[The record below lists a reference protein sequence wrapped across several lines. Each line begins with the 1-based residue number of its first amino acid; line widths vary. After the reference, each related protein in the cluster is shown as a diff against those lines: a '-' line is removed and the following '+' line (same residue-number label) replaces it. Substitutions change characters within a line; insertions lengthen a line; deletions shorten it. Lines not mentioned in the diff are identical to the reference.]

1 MVYITKHAEKRLK
14 ERIGLNKKALQR
26 AADTAF
32 EKGIRH
38 NETIGN
44 LNKWVTAK
52 FFQNTNANN
61 IRLYNDKAW
70 IFTDDRLITIIQV
83 PASLK
88 KGLEDAIA
96 RRKSR
101 ETQPGTANLEN
112 TGNGNIPI
120 GQKASDQSDHLIG
133 QKTSD

>member
-14 ERIGLNKKALQR
+14 ERIGLNKKVLQR
-26 AADTAF
+26 AAETAY

-70 IFTDDRLITIIQV
+70 IFAGDRLITVIQI
-83 PASLK
+83 PSSLK
-88 KGLEDAIA
+88 RNLEEAIA
-96 RRKSR
+96 RKKGR
-101 ETQPGTANLEN
+101 ERLADAGDQKKAKTQTDEGEEEE
-112 TGNGNIPI
+112 G
-120 GQKASDQSDHLIG
+120 K
-133 QKTSD
+133 K